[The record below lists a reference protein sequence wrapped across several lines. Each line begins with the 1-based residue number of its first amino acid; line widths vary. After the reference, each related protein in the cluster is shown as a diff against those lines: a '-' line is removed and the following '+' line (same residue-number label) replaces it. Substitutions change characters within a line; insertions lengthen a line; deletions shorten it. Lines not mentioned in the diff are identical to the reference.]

1 MNKGIKYFAIGLSIL
16 LILSIISASI
26 YGISFLYNLVFD
38 KEEIVEVQP
47 TKFLEEKIN
56 ALNISLAASK
66 LTITKGDNNVLDT
79 NNKYVKMEIKDGT
92 LYIKEEKHHF
102 SRKNKYEVNV
112 TLQETIYDSIK
123 LESGAGK
130 FKIDSLKTNNLDFEF
145 GAGAGVID
153 NLEVYKNAKIE
164 SGVGSV
170 QILDGELNNLDLDV
184 GVGKF
189 VLNSDIKGNS
199 KVEAGIGS
207 ININLK
213 QPKDNYTVSIDKGI
227 GSIKIDGEKSS
238 SKKFG
243 NGINT
248 LDIDGGIGS
257 INLKFNTSNM
267 KVDNNAVINVLD
279 YIKNKDNELILI
291 GNLAQGNLF
300 NGMKIELYQNEEM
313 IKETT
318 LIDETNKYTNKSIED
333 VKIGEK
339 VYIKVNDIEEN
350 MLKNITKIKSVNEKL
365 EIN

>member
-1 MNKGIKYFAIGLSIL
+1 MNNKGIKYLAIGLAVFLIL
-16 LILSIISASI
+16 LIISASI
-26 YGISFLYNLVFD
+26 QGISFLYNIVTD
-38 KEEIVEVQP
+38 KEEIIEVQP
-47 TKFLEEKIN
+47 TKYLEERISS
-56 ALNISLAASK
+56 LNISLAASK

-92 LYIKEEKHHF
+92 LYIKEEKHRL

-112 TLQETIYDSIK
+112 TLQDTIYDTIK

-130 FKIDSLKTNNLDFEF
+130 FNIDSLKTNNLDFEF
-145 GAGAGVID
+145 GAGAGIIN
-153 NLEVYKNAKIE
+153 NLEVYNNANIE

-213 QPKDNYTVSIDKGI
+213 QPKENYKVSIDKGI
-227 GSIKIDGEKSS
+227 GSITVDGEKTS

-243 NGINT
+243 NGENI
-248 LDIDGGIGS
+248 LDIDGGIGK
-257 INLKFNTSNM
+257 ITLNFNASNM
-267 KVDNNAVINVLD
+267 VEENNVVINVLD
-279 YIKNKDNELILI
+279 YIKSKDNELILI
-291 GNLAQGNLF
+291 GNLIQGNPT
-300 NGMKIELYQNEEM
+300 NGMKIELMQNEEI

-318 LIDETNKYTNKSIED
+318 LLDETKRYTNKSIED
-333 VKIGEK
+333 VKVGEK
-339 VYIKVNDIEEN
+339 VYIKVTDIEEN
-350 MLKNITKIKSVNEKL
+350 MLKNITKIKSIFE
-365 EIN
+365 